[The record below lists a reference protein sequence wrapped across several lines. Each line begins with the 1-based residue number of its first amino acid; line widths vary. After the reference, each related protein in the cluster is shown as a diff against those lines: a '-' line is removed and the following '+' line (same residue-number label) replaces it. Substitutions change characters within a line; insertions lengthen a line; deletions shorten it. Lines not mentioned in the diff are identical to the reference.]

1 MVCVFTSFVLNGNPI
16 VKEFGVGLAVAI
28 AIDSTLVRCLL
39 VPAVMVLLGRRAWW
53 LPRWLD
59 RVVPHVSIEGEEFFA
74 RRDAEPARPAP
85 AEAEG

>member
-1 MVCVFTSFVLNGNPI
+1 M
-16 VKEFGVGLAVAI
+16 A
-28 AIDSTLVRCLL
+28 LL
-39 VPAVMVLLGRRAWW
+39 DKRAWW

-74 RRDAEPARPAP
+74 RRDAELTKPAP